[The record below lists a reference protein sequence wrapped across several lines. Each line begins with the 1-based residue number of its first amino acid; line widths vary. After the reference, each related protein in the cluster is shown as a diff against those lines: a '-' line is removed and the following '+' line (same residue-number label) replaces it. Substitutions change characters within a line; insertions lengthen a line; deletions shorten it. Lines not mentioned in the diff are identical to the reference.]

1 MEREKRTERFNM
13 KMQPSLKMAAEKKAE
28 AQGYSLSR
36 YIEQL
41 IRQDVK
47 GDKVKRYVFA
57 EFRDSTAVG
66 GEVLLDDAADAVKL
80 ARGEWDRLSYRDQ
93 RSYQEDAVGTF
104 RVFEVELTSAELALY
119 EDGELEL
126 PLTEYETRE
135 LWSGL

>member
-1 MEREKRTERFNM
+1 MEKEKRTERFNM

-41 IRQDVK
+41 IRQDVE